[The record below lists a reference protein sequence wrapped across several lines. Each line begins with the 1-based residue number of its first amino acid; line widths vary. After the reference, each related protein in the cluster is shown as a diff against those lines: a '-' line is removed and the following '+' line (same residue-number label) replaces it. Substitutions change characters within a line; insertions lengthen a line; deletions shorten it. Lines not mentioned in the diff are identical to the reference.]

1 MDYKIEETEM
11 KELLENY
18 IKCSDHYVELC
29 RGLELG
35 DSDED
40 AAQALDNAGKA
51 IRKAA
56 KAKGLD
62 MAQLKNH
69 MIKFISS
76 NVHSK
81 SVNKSVAEINKDRR
95 EHNIRILEVFLGI
108 K

>member
-1 MDYKIEETEM
+1 M
-11 KELLENY
+11 KTLLENY
-18 IKCSDHYVELC
+18 IKCSDEYIEIC
-29 RGLELG
+29 RGMKLG
-35 DSDED
+35 DYDED

-51 IRKAA
+51 LRRAA

-62 MAQLKNH
+62 MYQLKNH

-81 SVNKSVAEINKDRR
+81 STNQAVAEIYKGRR